1 MNDTGGSTNPD
12 EELFC
17 SIYERF
23 MPILRVLAKR
33 YGVPI
38 DEIDD
43 IVQETFLAYYSHYPL
58 TWPDYKVR
66 AMLCRILKNR
76 SVDLLRR
83 KETHPLA
90 CWDPAVLENSRDKTD
105 QMVGQDTLSF
115 LLEQQEYEAVWSAL
129 RSMRKDWA
137 QVFYLYVI
145 EERPIEEVSR
155 ILGTTDAACRT
166 RLTRGRKYLREKL
179 KEKKGKDT

>member
-1 MNDTGGSTNPD
+1 MNN
-12 EELFC
+12 EELFN

-33 YGVPI
+33 YGAPY

-43 IVQETFLAYYSHYPL
+43 IVQDTFLSYYSHYPL
-58 TWPDYKVR
+58 TWEDYKIK

-76 SVDLLRR
+76 CVDFLRR
-83 KETHPLA
+83 RDTHPFTSLDPDDLA
-90 CWDPAVLENSRDKTD
+90 GDRPVTD
-105 QMVGQDTLSF
+105 QMVYPDTLSF
-115 LLEQQEYEAVWSAL
+115 VVERQEYEAVWKAL
-129 RSMRKDWA
+129 RSMRQDWA

-145 EERPIEEVSR
+145 QEMPIEEVSR

-166 RLTRGRKYLREKL
+166 RLTRGRKYLRDKL
-179 KEKKGKDT
+179 RERREEDT